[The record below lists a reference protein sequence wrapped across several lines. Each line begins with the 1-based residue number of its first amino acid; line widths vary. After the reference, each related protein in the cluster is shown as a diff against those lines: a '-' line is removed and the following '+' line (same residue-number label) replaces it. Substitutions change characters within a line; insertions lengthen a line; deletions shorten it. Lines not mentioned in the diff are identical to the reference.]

1 MTHCL
6 PLKALLFGPPG
17 NGKTCLAKKMAEEAG
32 YAFINASGSQIFSM
46 WKGETNKNV
55 TALFEVSLSIFS
67 LLLSYELEILK
78 ISYFTIHSRSIIGIS
93 IEFHFEAIKDQKCQ

>member
-67 LLLSYELEILK
+67 LLLSYEGRPCC
-78 ISYFTIHSRSIIGIS
+78 FGQC
-93 IEFHFEAIKDQKCQ
+93 FGFDQKNIFPVSKTVQFIFCPLS